1 MKYVVYKIAGK
12 TALFT
17 NTSERPQIIEIATV
31 KATNSESASMKAI
44 IGTSIKYVDTIA
56 TTHNPLGRKG
66 AIDGVI

>member
-31 KATNSESASMKAI
+31 RATNSESARMKAI
-44 IGTSIKYVDTIA
+44 IGTNTKYVDTIA
-56 TTHNPLGRKG
+56 TTNNSIK
-66 AIDGVI
+66 